1 MFLPRSSI
9 CQSLRDVHLDI
20 NNIRNIQYVFSCHL
34 IEVVR
39 EALARLPG
47 VRLDQDWAQVTG
59 GSRHVAI
66 LRGARLNE
74 NVIRGMIWKI
84 LCII

>member
-1 MFLPRSSI
+1 M
-9 CQSLRDVHLDI
+9 C
-20 NNIRNIQYVFSCHL
+20 FSCHL

-47 VRLDQDWAQVTG
+47 VRLDQDWAQVTW